1 MKKFDRRQI
10 LKATAAVPLAAAG
23 LPLAAP
29 AVRAQGTFPSKT
41 ITIVVPFPPG
51 GVADYA
57 ARPLAAFMSEKLKQ
71 NVVIENKGGAG
82 GGVGHAHLARA
93 EPDGHTIMVALPS
106 LAVIPEANRL
116 QKRQVNYE
124 TTDFV
129 PIGRM
134 FADAP
139 FLAVKKGAKWKNI
152 QELIAEVKA
161 NPGKIPYGTS
171 GVFGT
176 VHLAMEMALNAAGL
190 QMQHVPYQGGG
201 PAANALL
208 SDQVPVIP
216 TLISI
221 VKGQLDAD
229 AVRPLVQFGDRRL
242 AAFPDVPTW
251 QDLGYKDVIYVLWT
265 GVFAPVKTP
274 PQAQQVL
281 RDTLREFMAKKE
293 VVETFQKSGTEIG
306 YMDGPE
312 FAKFLE
318 ADDARL
324 IDVTRKVKLT

>member
-1 MKKFDRRQI
+1 MFDRRQL
-10 LKATAAVPLAAAG
+10 LKATAALPVAAG

-29 AVRAQGTFPSKT
+29 AVLAQGTFPSKN
-41 ITIVVPFPPG
+41 ITFVVPFPPG
-51 GVADYA
+51 GVADYL
-57 ARPLAAFMSEKLKQ
+57 ARPLAAFLSNKLGRS
-71 NVVIENKGGAG
+71 VVVENKGGAG
-82 GGVGHAHLARA
+82 GGVGHTHLARS

-116 QKRQVNYE
+116 QGRPVNYE

-129 PIGRM
+129 PLARL

-139 FLAVKKGAKWKNI
+139 FLAVKKDAKWKNI
-152 QELIAEVKA
+152 QELIADVKA

-176 VHLAMEMALNAAGL
+176 VHLAMEMCLSAAGL
-190 QMQHVPYQGGG
+190 QMLHVPYQGGG

-242 AAFPDVPTW
+242 ASFPDIPTW
-251 QDLGYKDVIYVLWT
+251 QELGYKDVVYILWA
-265 GVFAPVKTP
+265 GIFAPAKTP
-274 PQAQQVL
+274 MQAQEVL
-281 RDTLREFMAKKE
+281 RKAIREFMDHKE
-293 VVETFQKSGTEIG
+293 AIDTFRKTGTEIG

-318 ADDARL
+318 DDSRRL
-324 IDVTRKVKLT
+324 IEVARKIKLS